1 MHGFVKR
8 REEKNMRHR
17 YLLTVLAVAAA
28 STMLARSSFGQ
39 GYGTDLQN
47 VMAPASGGMAGVSTA
62 RPQDVPSA
70 IFGNPATMAQFE
82 GTQFT
87 IGGGWLEGYPTVD
100 HQADGAGAAFTATS
114 RTEGFLTP
122 EIGVTQD
129 LRPVG
134 LNGTFGLG
142 LASESGLGAEY
153 RGMVP
158 QTPLINNS
166 SSEYLVLGV
175 NLGAGF
181 QLNDR
186 LALGAAITLGNAFE
200 ELGNVGPLASAA
212 MVNAYGLRG
221 TIGATYDLNECN
233 TLGFYYQ
240 SKMHFTMIDGVR
252 LGTDYFN
259 VNIDQP
265 DTFGIGLANRSLMG
279 GNLLLACDVYYKLW
293 QDADLWQDLMVNQWV
308 FAVGAQYTSGCT
320 KYRIGYS
327 FNSDPI
333 NHSVGAQLDGF
344 PVGQDALQLYQAAN
358 LPLVNQH
365 RITAGIGRQDVLF
378 RGLDVDLYAG
388 GMLPQSGQFGPSNTS
403 SLGIYYLGLGLTWR
417 YLPSTHE

>member
-1 MHGFVKR
+1 M
-8 REEKNMRHR
+8 NHR
-17 YLLTVLAVAAA
+17 LLLIALVVALA
-28 STMLARSSFGQ
+28 STIFAGSSYGQ

-47 VMAPASGGMAGVSTA
+47 VMGPASGGMAGVSTA

-87 IGGGWLEGYPTVD
+87 IGGGWVEGYPTVD
-100 HQADGAGAAFTATS
+100 HQADLAGAAFTATS
-114 RTEGFLTP
+114 RTQGFLTP

-129 LRPVG
+129 LRTLG
-134 LNGTFGLG
+134 FNGTMGMGLSS
-142 LASESGLGAEY
+142 LSGLGAEY

-158 QTPLINNS
+158 QNALINNS

-175 NLGAGF
+175 DMGAAF
-181 QLNDR
+181 KLNDR
-186 LALGAAITLGNAFE
+186 FAIGATMTLGNAFE
-200 ELGNVGPLASAA
+200 ELGNVGPVTSAA
-212 MVNAYGLRG
+212 MVNAYGIRG
-221 TIGATYDLNECN
+221 TIGATYELNECN

-240 SKMHFTMIDGVR
+240 SKMHFTFPDAVR
-252 LGTDYFN
+252 IGTDYFD

-265 DTFGIGLANRSLMG
+265 DTFGIGLANRSLMD

-293 QDADLWQDLMVNQWV
+293 QDADLWQDVLLDQW
-308 FAVGAQYTSGCT
+308 AIALGAQYTSGLT
-320 KYRIGYS
+320 KYRLGYS

-333 NHSVGAQLDGF
+333 NHSVGDNLDGR
-344 PVGQDALQLYQAAN
+344 PVGQNFVQLYQAAN
-358 LPLVNQH
+358 VPLVNQH
-365 RITAGIGRQDVLF
+365 RITAGVGRQDVFF

-388 GMLPQSGQFGPSNTS
+388 GMLPQTGQFGPNNTA

-417 YLPSTHE
+417 YLPSTPE

>member
-1 MHGFVKR
+1 MSR
-8 REEKNMRHR
+8 R
-17 YLLTVLAVAAA
+17 LFFTALAVAFA
-28 STMLARSSFGQ
+28 STILVRSSYGQ

-47 VMAPASGGMAGVSTA
+47 VMGPASGGMAGVSTA

-87 IGGGWLEGYPTVD
+87 MGGGWVEGYPTVT
-100 HQADGAGAAFTATS
+100 HEADLAGNAFTATS

-122 EIGVTQD
+122 EVGVTQD
-129 LRPVG
+129 LRPLG
-134 LNGTFGLG
+134 FNGTMGIGLS
-142 LASESGLGAEY
+142 SESGLGAEY

-158 QTPLINNS
+158 QNALINNS

-175 NLGAGF
+175 DMGAAF

-186 LALGAAITLGNAFE
+186 FAVGAAMTLGNAFE
-200 ELGNVGPLASAA
+200 ELGNVGPLTSAA

-221 TIGATYDLNECN
+221 SIGATYELNECN

-240 SKMHFTMIDGVR
+240 SKMHFTFPDGVR
-252 LGTDYFN
+252 VGTDYFD

-265 DTFGIGLANRSLMG
+265 DTFGIGLANRSLMD

-293 QDADLWQDLMVNQWV
+293 QDADLWQDVFINQWAV
-308 FAVGAQYTSGCT
+308 AVGAQYTSGRT
-320 KYRIGYS
+320 KYRLGYS

-333 NHSVGAQLDGF
+333 DHSVGDNLDGH
-344 PVGQDALQLYQAAN
+344 PVGQNAVQLYQAAN
-358 LPLVNQH
+358 MGLVNQH
-365 RITAGIGRQDVLF
+365 RITGGIGRQDVFF
-378 RGLDVDLYAG
+378 RGLDVDLFAG
-388 GMLPQSGQFGPSNTS
+388 GMLPQTGQFGPNNTTS
-403 SLGIYYLGLGLTWR
+403 VAIYYLGVGLTWR